1 VLEGEMFDEADRWQR
16 IMDSVPLSRHRGDFS
31 YSTEVF
37 PLTPDVVAKGP
48 TGNERRYGV
57 AGLAAGA
64 MAILLCCGLFYLGI
78 FGRKTTAAMRNDTP
92 LSQPF

>member
-1 VLEGEMFDEADRWQR
+1 
-16 IMDSVPLSRHRGDFS
+16 MDSVPLSRHRGDFG

-48 TGNERRYGV
+48 AGNERRYSV

-78 FGRKTTAAMRNDTP
+78 FGKKTTAALRNEP
-92 LSQPF
+92 SVSQRF